1 MTSTILEHASRF
13 WGLALTALLIAG
25 HTASAQNAEPNPSAN
40 SNLQEIVVTA
50 EKREERLL
58 DVPAAVSA
66 LSGNALAE
74 RHYDSI
80 EDFTG
85 AVPNLAINNYV
96 GEARVTIRG
105 IGQTSFS
112 PAAEG
117 SSAFHVNGV
126 YEARPGDAAA
136 DFLDVDRIEVIRGP
150 QGTLYGRN
158 ATGGSVNV
166 ITKRPTDEP
175 DADVRLSFGNYDA
188 FSTQAIL
195 SGPLIN
201 DVLLGR
207 IAYGSAVHS
216 GYSENIYDGR
226 YFDNQ
231 NAHSV
236 RGTLVFNP
244 HGTVTATLVGDYHE
258 ENDGNY
264 ATHFLGQGN
273 PAVPLVGVA
282 AGGSTIPLYPD
293 GSAIDPR
300 LLDVDSIPENKRH
313 SGGVLADVSWNINDY
328 LSTKSISAYRHS
340 YYFIQADLDAT
351 PVNFP
356 TDIPGTSGYVQSE
369 DAQQYSE
376 ELQLLGNSARNHW
389 IAGLYYFNEQV
400 NPGYYDIGLGAATAA
415 FPLFAGGS
423 TGTSAYAVF
432 GQDVFSIT
440 NTLSLTLGGRW
451 SHERRSVDER
461 WTSDGVLLG
470 GFGACLALPEELCH
484 QAADASFQAFTPKAV
499 LEYKIQEGLMAY
511 VSAGRGFKS
520 GGYSLGDLAPPYQPE
535 YVWAYEIGIK
545 GRSND
550 GHLQGEA
557 AVFHDNYSN
566 LQITEINNGIL
577 ETRNAATSKIDG
589 LEFEGAASPNSTFEF
604 TTALAYLHARF
615 TQFSEADPAY
625 PDLGTQNLAGN
636 QLPNAPKYS
645 ADVTGAAKLP
655 VGEFGV
661 LRFSAEWSWRD
672 KVYFTEFNQLNA
684 EQPAVGTVNAFARLT
699 APSDR
704 WYVEVG
710 GKNLTNRTIISE
722 NYISSGSFGF
732 PRNGQLAP
740 PRTWSGTIW
749 FKCL

>member
-1 MTSTILEHASRF
+1 MASSNLAPALGSWIFALAVLSLAEHP
-13 WGLALTALLIAG
+13 
-25 HTASAQNAEPNPSAN
+25 ASAQMAETKLTTDN
-40 SNLQEIVVTA
+40 SLQEIVVTA

-74 RHYDSI
+74 RHFDSI

-158 ATGGSVNV
+158 ATGGSVNL
-166 ITKRPTDEP
+166 ITKRPTDKTE
-175 DADVRLSFGNYDA
+175 ADLRLSFGNYDA
-188 FSTQAIL
+188 FSTQAVV

-201 DVLLGR
+201 DMLLGR
-207 IAYGSAVHS
+207 IAYASEVHS
-216 GYSENIYDGR
+216 GYSKNLYDGR

-244 HGTVTATLVGDYHE
+244 HGEVTATIIGDYHE
-258 ENDGNY
+258 ENDGDY
-264 ATHFLGQGN
+264 ATHFLGKGN
-273 PAVPLVGVA
+273 PSVPLVGVT
-282 AGGSTIPLYPD
+282 AGGSTIPVSPG

-300 LLDVDSIPENKRH
+300 LLNVDSIPENKRH
-313 SGGVLADVSWNINDY
+313 SAGVLADASWKISDS
-328 LSTKSISAYRHS
+328 LSAKSISAYRNS
-340 YYFIQADLDAT
+340 YYFVQADLDAT
-351 PVNFP
+351 TTQFP

-369 DAQQYSE
+369 DAKQYSE
-376 ELQLLGNSARNHW
+376 ELQLLGDSSRNHW
-389 IAGLYYFNEQV
+389 IAGLYYFDEKV
-400 NPGYYDIGLGAATAA
+400 NPGYYDIGLGPTTAA

-423 TGTSAYAVF
+423 TNTKAYAIF
-432 GQDVFSIT
+432 GQDAFSIT
-440 NTLSLTLGGRW
+440 DQISFTLGGRW
-451 SHERRSVDER
+451 SHETRSVDER
-461 WTSDGVLLG
+461 WTSDGALLG
-470 GFGACLALPEELCH
+470 GFGPCATLPGGLCH
-484 QAADASFQAFTPKAV
+484 QVSDASFQAFTPKAV
-499 LEYKIQEGLMAY
+499 LEYKFQEGLMGY

-520 GGYSLGDLAPPYQPE
+520 GGYSLGDLGPHYQPE
-535 YVWAYEIGIK
+535 YVWAYEVGIK
-545 GRSND
+545 VRSDDGR
-550 GHLQGEA
+550 LQANA
-557 AVFHDNYSN
+557 AAFHDNYSN

-577 ETRNAATSKIDG
+577 LTRNAATSKIDG
-589 LEFEGAASPNSTFEF
+589 LEFEGSALPNNTFEF

-625 PDLGTQNLAGN
+625 PNLGAQDLEGN

-645 ADVTGAAKLP
+645 ADVTGAAKFP
-655 VGEFGV
+655 VGGLGV

-672 KVYFTEFNQLNA
+672 KVYFTEFNRSNA
-684 EQPAVGTVNAFARLT
+684 EQPAVATVNAFARLT

-704 WYVEVG
+704 WYVEVF
-710 GKNLTNRTIISE
+710 GKNLANRTIVSQ
-722 NYISSGSFGF
+722 NFVSSGSFGF
-732 PRNGQLAP
+732 PRNGQLEP
-740 PRTWSGTIW
+740 PRTWGAAIW
-749 FKCL
+749 FKFL